1 MRRREFVTLLGG
13 AAVVWPLA
21 AHAQKPTMPVIGYLA
36 NASPAGFAN
45 FVAAFRRGLSELGY
59 VEGQN
64 VAIEYRW
71 AEGQHDRLP
80 GFASDLVGRQVA
92 VIVATGGSAPAI
104 AAKAVTA
111 TIPIVFTGG
120 GDPVKLGLVASLG
133 RPGGNATGVL
143 NISTELTAK
152 RLQILRELVPTAT
165 IIAVLFNPASPNA
178 VGQEREIQ
186 EAARTIR
193 QQIHVVNASSER
205 EFDAAFATA
214 VQKRAGALFVSADP
228 LFTSGRAQL
237 VAVAAKHA
245 IPASYSFR
253 DLAVAGGLMSYGAN
267 LPDVHRQAGVY
278 TGRILKGA
286 KPADLPVLQPTKF
299 DLVINL
305 KTAKALGIAIPPKLL
320 VLANE
325 VIE

>member
-1 MRRREFVTLLGG
+1 MRRRHFIRLLSG
-13 AAVVWPLA
+13 AAVGWPIA
-21 AHAQKPTMPVIGYLA
+21 ARAQQPVMPVIGYLA
-36 NASPAGFAN
+36 NASPAGFAT
-45 FVAAFRRGLSELGY
+45 FVAAFRRGLSEMGY

-71 AEGQHDRLP
+71 TEGQHDRLP
-80 GFASDLVGRQVA
+80 EFSADLVRRRVA

-120 GDPVKLGLVASLG
+120 GDPVKLGLVASFG

-143 NISTELTAK
+143 NISTVLTAK
-152 RLQILRELVPTAT
+152 RLQLLRELVPTAT
-165 IIAVLFNPASPNA
+165 LIAVLLNPASPDA
-178 VGQEREIQ
+178 EAQVREIQ
-186 EAARTIR
+186 EAARTLG
-193 QQIHVVNASSER
+193 QQIHIMNAGNESD
-205 EFDAAFATA
+205 FDAAFTA
-214 VQKRAGALFVSADP
+214 VAQERAGALFVSADP
-228 LFTSGRAQL
+228 LFTSRRTQL
-237 VAVAAKHA
+237 VALAAKHA
-245 IPASYSFR
+245 VPASYSFR

-286 KPADLPVLQPTKF
+286 KPADLPVLQPTTF

-305 KTAKALGIAIPPKLL
+305 KTAKVLGIKIPPTLL
-320 VLANE
+320 ILAND

>member
-1 MRRREFVTLLGG
+1 MNRRHLIALLTGTG
-13 AAVVWPLA
+13 LGWPLA
-21 AHAQKPTMPVIGYLA
+21 ARGQRPARPAIGYLA
-36 NASPAGFAN
+36 NASSAGFAP

-80 GFASDLVGRQVA
+80 GFAADLVHRQVD
-92 VIVATGGSAPAI
+92 VIIATGGGAPAI
-104 AAKAVTA
+104 AARAATA

-120 GDPVKLGLVASLG
+120 SDPVRLGLVASLG

-143 NISTELTAK
+143 NISSELTTK
-152 RLQILRELVPTAT
+152 RLELLRELAPKAT
-165 IIAVLFNPASPNA
+165 TIAVLFNPASPDA
-178 VGQEREIQ
+178 AAQVSQIQ
-186 EAARTIR
+186 EAARSIGKR
-193 QQIHVVNASSER
+193 IQVVTASNER
-205 EFDAAFATA
+205 DFDAAFAA
-214 VQKRAGALFVSADP
+214 VAQERAGALFVTGDP
-228 LFTSGRAQL
+228 LFTTQRTHL
-237 VAVAAKHA
+237 VALAAKHA

-253 DLAVAGGLMSYGAN
+253 DLVVAGGLMSYGAN

-299 DLVINL
+299 DLVINA
-305 KTAKALGIAIPPKLL
+305 KTAKALGITVPPKLL
-320 VLANE
+320 ILAEVLE
-325 VIE
+325 